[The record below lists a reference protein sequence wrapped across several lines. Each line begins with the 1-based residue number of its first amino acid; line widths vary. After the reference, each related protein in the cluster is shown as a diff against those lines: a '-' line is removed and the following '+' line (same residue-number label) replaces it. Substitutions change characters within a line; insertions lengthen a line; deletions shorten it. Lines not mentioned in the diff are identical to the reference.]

1 MNDQPDRS
9 LSDADLATWVRRH
22 PEVWHF
28 ADDSPEA
35 ETPEQLDT
43 LIELIVSGEHERR
56 RGQATRRRRTR
67 LTIGGACAALVLVGG
82 AVGVAAIVRSG
93 QPAAP
98 ETGVLCRA
106 TARLDA
112 DAIGIA
118 PGSDPIAGC
127 AQRWADGL
135 LGDPGQPVPLLT
147 ACVSNNGSIDVFP
160 GDATVCETLGLIAAD
175 DELTPD
181 NAAIVALQDRLAN
194 EINAVECQPVQAAAA
209 AAQEILAQ
217 SGFDGWKVAIAADA
231 QAGTCGKAGV
241 DSAART
247 VTIIEFKAP

>member
-1 MNDQPDRS
+1 MLVTILKPF
-9 LSDADLATWVRRH
+9 LCSDDGVTARQMDAGAFEQVRDDLVPGLVAEGYVAIYDGAIVIPGQVTAD
-22 PEVWHF
+22 E
-28 ADDSPEA
+28 
-35 ETPEQLDT
+35 
-43 LIELIVSGEHERR
+43 
-56 RGQATRRRRTR
+56 
-67 LTIGGACAALVLVGG
+67 VGG
-82 AVGVAAIVRSG
+82 IRETKIIE
-93 QPAAP
+93 AAP

-118 PGSDPIAGC
+118 PGSDPIASC

-135 LGDPGQPVPLLT
+135 LGDPGQPVPPLT

-181 NAAIVALQDRLAN
+181 NAAIVALQDRLVN
-194 EINAVECQPVQAAAA
+194 EINGVDCQPVQAAAA